1 MTTVPTSAVSS
12 SSKIDSDAASRIQA
26 LDPQQ
31 SFIIQAPAGSGKT
44 ELLIQR
50 YLVLL
55 TQVSKPEHVL
65 AVTFTKK
72 ACGEMRERLHHA
84 LAKAAGPE
92 PTAAHEK
99 KTWQLA
105 QAVCHHAQHCGWI
118 LATIAQKLSIYT
130 IDAMCQQFLRLSH
143 PRYHIWTTYQ
153 LALQPEV
160 LYEDTI
166 QAFMTACA
174 QPGHPCCV
182 PFHHLLSYHQLDSG
196 YLHRLFLSLLQT
208 REQWLPHVVRSRL
221 DTELIPRMEATITS
235 IQNHC
240 IDTLQRA
247 FTSVSCSQFLDLYC
261 AHRANLED
269 AGCEHDMPNIC
280 YPAHNSELAIEDWI
294 ALCQWL
300 LTKQG
305 QFRSR
310 FTSTQGILAKKALQ
324 ELLDGTRD
332 SVFASQQDLLGVLAL
347 MRTNPELCSALR
359 VIQSV
364 PLCYEDP
371 SHWEPL
377 ETLLALLPYLAAFL
391 TMHMHNTRT
400 TDFAQ
405 ITLEVLAALH
415 DEDVTPTLRE
425 RLFQSVQ
432 HLLVDECQDI
442 SISQHHIFST
452 LVAEWSGDSSRSA
465 TMVGDPMQSIYRF
478 RQADVRLFGNIQKH
492 GLGGLHLTPLY
503 LEKNYRSQA
512 KLVEWV
518 NHCFSHIEDDGP
530 YDLVNYPAIAT
541 RPALAEGVHWHAC
554 QDSLHEA
561 ETLVSVIQRLQQEE
575 PNASIGLL
583 VRARS
588 QLKNILPA
596 LRAKKIAC
604 RSVGIDSLAAN
615 QSLLD
620 CITLLLLPNLA
631 DRLHWIAL
639 LRCPFAYV
647 SWQDITLLAQNNQ
660 PTIWASITAPPLGLS
675 SEAKQ
680 VLARIRPIL
689 AEYLRFSSR
698 QTRGHLAKKIWHA
711 LGGPYA
717 LKNTEDYA
725 HIEDF
730 FAAVDNLAGTTT
742 TPLNQVMLT
751 NLLAQKPVT
760 ESSPTDNPV
769 EIMTVHKSKGLEFDY
784 VLCPALYHG
793 GAPSRKPL
801 LDWMHTHHQAVPELL
816 MHAPPKNQRD
826 SNSIHHYLRQF
837 DSACDQQEQIRLC
850 YVALT
855 RAKKGLHAFSFA
867 LDDKA
872 PPARSWHA
880 RLQPSLAIAHPS
892 LQCHSYAP
900 AATNSETEHRD
911 IPYALPPDWQHPL
924 HLQDDTALPFIL
936 YPMEALKPYQPSSAA
951 QQQDLAWGEIVH
963 RFLQWVS
970 LHGLEK
976 IDSGQASLCA
986 LAYELGIHDADSNP
1000 TLAWIF
1006 TRLSALK
1013 TDSRAQWLFSPH
1025 HDATFIEKTMLNHNN
1040 NARYRC
1046 DLRFV
1051 SDGILWIV
1059 DFKTAGVENQSETLP
1074 NHREIYTKK
1083 YSEQLS
1089 RYQSTAL
1096 AIDTSLPVKTALF
1109 FPLQAIW
1116 IDIG

>member
-1 MTTVPTSAVSS
+1 MTTRSPTTATSS
-12 SSKIDSDAASRIQA
+12 QLDSDATCRMQA

-55 TQVSKPEHVL
+55 TQVAKPEHVL

-72 ACGEMRERLHHA
+72 ACGEMRARLYQA
-84 LAKAAGPE
+84 LAKASGPE
-92 PTAAHEK
+92 PAAAHEQ

-105 QAVCHHAQHCGWI
+105 RAVCRHAQRCGWN
-118 LATIAQKLSIYT
+118 LTTIAQKLSIYT
-130 IDAMCQQFLRLSH
+130 IDAMCQQFLRFSH
-143 PRYHIWTTYQ
+143 PQYHIWTTYQ

-166 QAFMTACA
+166 QAFIAACS
-174 QPGHPCCV
+174 QPGHPCCE
-182 PFHHLLSYHQLDSG
+182 PFHRLLSYHQLDVG

-208 REQWLPHVVRSRL
+208 REQWLPHVVRSRH
-221 DTELIPRMEATITS
+221 DTELIPRMEATIVS

-240 IDTLQRA
+240 IASLQDA
-247 FTSVSCSQFLDLYC
+247 FTNASCSHFLAVYC
-261 AHRANLED
+261 AHRASLEE
-269 AGCEHDMPNIC
+269 AGCSCDMPNIS
-280 YPAHNSELAIEDWI
+280 YSAHDPALPGADWI
-294 ALCQWL
+294 ALSQWL

-324 ELLDGTRD
+324 ELPDGSRD
-332 SVFASQQDLLGVLAL
+332 SVFASQQDLLNILAL
-347 MRTNPELCSALR
+347 MRANPELCSALR

-377 ETLLALLPYLAAFL
+377 ETLLAILPYLAAFL

-425 RLFQSVQ
+425 RLFQSTH

-442 SISQHHIFST
+442 SISQYHIFST
-452 LVAEWSGDSSRSA
+452 LVAEWSGDRSRSA

-478 RQADVRLFGNIQKH
+478 RQADVRLFGTIQQH
-492 GLGGLHLTPLY
+492 GLGGLPLTPLY

-541 RPALAEGVHWHAC
+541 RPALAEGAHWHAC
-554 QDSLHEA
+554 QDGLHEA
-561 ETLVSVIQRLQQEE
+561 EILVSVIQRLQQEE

-620 CITLLLLPNLA
+620 CITLLLLPNLT

-660 PTIWASITAPPLGLS
+660 PTIWASISAPPPGLS
-675 SEAKQ
+675 SEAKK
-680 VLARIRPIL
+680 VFARICPIL
-689 AEYLRFSSR
+689 TEYLRFSAR
-698 QTRGHLAKKIWHA
+698 KPRGQLAKKIWHA

-730 FAAVDNLAGTTT
+730 FAAVDNLTSTTA
-742 TPLNQVMLT
+742 TPLNQAMLT
-751 NLLAQKPVT
+751 SLLAQKSVT
-760 ESSPTDNPV
+760 ESSPADNPV

-801 LDWMHTHHQAVPELL
+801 LDWMHTHHQAEPELL

-826 SNSIHHYLRQF
+826 TNSIHHYLRQY

-855 RAKKGLHAFSFA
+855 RARKGLHAFSLA

-880 RLQPSLAIAHPS
+880 RLQAGLAIAHPS
-892 LQCHSYAP
+892 LQSHTHTSAAGSP
-900 AATNSETEHRD
+900 ASNHHDT
-911 IPYALPPDWQHPL
+911 PYALPADWQHPL
-924 HLQDDTALPFIL
+924 HPQDETPYIL
-936 YPMEALKPYQPSSAA
+936 YPRQSLKPYQPISIV
-951 QQQDLAWGEIVH
+951 QQQDLTWGEIVH

-970 LHGLEK
+970 LHGLAK
-976 IDSGQASLCA
+976 IDTGRASLCA
-986 LAYELGIHDADSNP
+986 LAYELGIHDADTNP

-1006 TRLSALK
+1006 SRLCALK
-1013 TDSRAQWLFSPH
+1013 TNPRAQWLFSPQ
-1025 HDATFIEKTMLNHNN
+1025 HDATFIEKTMLNQDNH
-1040 NARYRC
+1040 ARYRC
-1046 DLRFV
+1046 DLRLI

-1059 DFKTAGVENQSETLP
+1059 DFKTAGVENHSETLP
-1074 NHREIYTKK
+1074 SHPHIYKSK

-1089 RYQSTAL
+1089 RYQATAI
-1096 AIDTSLPVKTALF
+1096 AIDSSLPVKTALF
-1109 FPLQAIW
+1109 FPLQATW
-1116 IDIG
+1116 IDVG